1 MNVFN
6 RIVMIILIIL
16 ALVTT
21 LVAAVVPFATLQFLT
36 RTLETVRVGLEAM
49 YNSGPLIFM
58 LAQIA
63 VALAAVLIFGTLLVL
78 EIRRGRP
85 ATVQVVTAEGG
96 KADILLDS
104 VAMRLSYHLD
114 QLAEVISVTPRVRAK
129 GNVVN
134 VELEV
139 ETSPD
144 VDVPMKTQEIL
155 HVTRE
160 VIEDRM
166 GLKLGRAEVRIR
178 HAPYP
183 TETGVPTVIGS
194 GQQ

>member
-16 ALVTT
+16 ALVST
-21 LVAAVVPFATLQFLT
+21 LVAAVIPFATLQFLE

-49 YNSGPLIFM
+49 YNSGPLVFM

-63 VALAAVLIFGTLLVL
+63 AALAAVLIFGTLLVL

-85 ATVQVVTAEGG
+85 ATVQVVTPEGG
-96 KADILLDS
+96 KANILLDS
-104 VAMRLSYHLD
+104 VGMRLSYHLD

-134 VELEV
+134 VELDV

-183 TETGVPTVIGS
+183 KETGAPTVIGS